1 METFHLQFFT
11 FSSVQKSLNSWGT
24 GRSNLWKV
32 VPVMGGSID
41 LGLSLQQ
48 YKGLLLGQR
57 LVVCSLEGD
66 PPVTGHD
73 LCVGGLPA
81 QILHDMEVPL
91 DHLDNSSPPA
101 AGLLVAGS
109 REDLTRHNIK

>member
-1 METFHLQFFT
+1 MTWVLAC
-11 FSSVQKSLNSWGT
+11 
-24 GRSNLWKV
+24 SN
-32 VPVMGGSID
+32 I
-41 LGLSLQQ
+41 
-48 YKGLLLGQR
+48 KGLLLGQR
-57 LVVCSLEGD
+57 LEVCSLESD
-66 PPVTGHD
+66 PPVTGND